1 MGRVGALAPA
11 RSRFYRARAMTRFQ
25 TQHLRALPALGLA
38 VLLGAAPAP
47 AATPGGTTLPAA
59 APLPAHALR
68 ACAPDP
74 EPPEYYAI
82 PLVTTKNVPGTAYTR
97 GTADVTFAPSPF
109 GIAVSPDGSYAYDV
123 HVAIPDL
130 REPARGRYVAWITTT
145 QVDEIRRLGELE
157 NGRITGRVEWNKFL
171 VVITLEADPDPGAE
185 RWSGPIAF
193 RGMSRSGKM
202 HTMAGHGPFQEE
214 KCATYGYS

>member
-1 MGRVGALAPA
+1 MGRVGALASA
-11 RSRFYRARAMTRFQ
+11 RPRSYRARVMTPFQ
-25 TQHLRALPALGLA
+25 TQRPRALAALGLA
-38 VLLGAAPAP
+38 VLLGAVPVAEVGRALGAPP
-47 AATPGGTTLPAA
+47 AVASAGHTP
-59 APLPAHALR
+59 LR

-74 EPPEYYAI
+74 DPPEYYAI

-130 REPARGRYVAWITTT
+130 REPGQGRYVAWVTTT
-145 QVDEIRRLGELE
+145 QVDQIRRLGELE
-157 NGRITGRVEWNKFL
+157 NGRITGRVDWNKFL
-171 VVITLEADPDPGAE
+171 VVITLESDPDPSAE

-202 HTMAGHGPFQEE
+202 HTMAGHGPFEEE